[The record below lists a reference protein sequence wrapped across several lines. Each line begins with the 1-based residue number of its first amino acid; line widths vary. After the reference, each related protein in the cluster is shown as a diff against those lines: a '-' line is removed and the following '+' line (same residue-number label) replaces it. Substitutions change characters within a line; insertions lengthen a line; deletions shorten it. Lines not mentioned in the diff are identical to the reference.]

1 MIRNGSTTDAETI
14 ANIKIDSW
22 RKTYLNIFP
31 DSLLNNLEVKQ
42 ETQKYL
48 QNLKDRQVLVYEED
62 GRIIGYC
69 YFGERRQEKFSKY
82 SAEIFA
88 LYVKNDCQKRGIGTE
103 LLKEAIK
110 LLSQKHSHILLW
122 CAKKNAGAI
131 SFYKKNGL
139 EIIGEEIENIG
150 GKNVEKVALGI
161 SVEKVY
167 NLKKSANYIE
177 NEENIAIYTNP
188 DLIFLKNETCTWF
201 KQIIQHQE
209 TTNVPQ
215 KFIDYLIKK
224 DVIQL
229 GYN

>member
-1 MIRNGSTTDAETI
+1 MIRSGNARDAETI
-14 ANIKIDSW
+14 ASIKIDTW

-31 DSLLNNLEVKQ
+31 DSILDNLDVKQ
-42 ETQKYL
+42 ETQRYL
-48 QNLKDRQVLVYEED
+48 QNLKDRQVLVYEEN
-62 GRIIGYC
+62 GKVIAYC
-69 YFGERRQEKFSKY
+69 YFGERKQEEFYQY
-82 SAEIFA
+82 SGEVFA
-88 LYVKNDCQKRGIGTE
+88 LYVKSDCQKRGVGTE

-110 LLSQKHSHILLW
+110 QLSQTHSHILLW
-122 CAKKNAGAI
+122 CAKENTRAI

-139 EIIGEEIENIG
+139 DIIGEKIENIG

-201 KQIIQHQE
+201 KQIIQHKE
-209 TTNVPQ
+209 TKNVPQ

-224 DVIQL
+224 DVIQ
-229 GYN
+229 